1 MPNKIAPIPSPQNE
15 PILGYLPNS
24 NERKA
29 LKAELGKRKA
39 MVYDRDFV
47 RIQHFRLSLQFLQ

>member
-29 LKAELGKRKA
+29 LKTELSQTKIS
-39 MVYDRDFV
+39 D
-47 RIQHFRLSLQFLQ
+47 L